1 MEFVNS
7 IKQKI
12 EFINSVAT
20 LFVNNEI
27 NENEIV
33 SIEEC
38 QKDDNYF
45 EFYCIKDYLKLI
57 HFVLTED
64 EIVVDISSIPEA
76 FIWNNNQLSTN
87 KEQIREIINSFFNG
101 YILLNKYEQGNV
113 EILLF
118 DEKRKLIYTKL
129 YKSLNILTA
138 FKSNMLKDSSLYLPS
153 YP

>member
-138 FKSNMLKDSSLYLPS
+138 FKSNMLKDSNLYLPS